1 MAENNCS
8 EQTAPL
14 DAAAAAKAAFGEV
27 AGEPFPKD
35 IYAAP
40 QLTWAV
46 IGCGVIANQMATSLA
61 LSGRHLR
68 GVANRTREKAEAFAE
83 RYGVERV
90 YDSVEELYQDPSVDA
105 IYITTPHNNK
115 PIPNNFKSCFLFL
128 FFPFLANS
136 SGFDHYS
143 ELFIGKFRTIFIRH
157 HRSVFQCFKH
167 FYLFFSQ
174 WNGKIEFMFNEHNP
188 FVFCFSCI
196 PCRDPCQANMLGI
209 SVFSSSCHPRP

>member
-1 MAENNCS
+1 MTHAAISDAMTTWPFGSPCRRICQANPARS
-8 EQTAPL
+8 GGLFLQVLITRTVSARRYQLKPSPVFHREQQRIL
-14 DAAAAAKAAFGEV
+14 C
-27 AGEPFPKD
+27 
-35 IYAAP
+35 
-40 QLTWAV
+40 QMTW
-46 IGCGVIANQMATSLA
+46 QY
-61 LSGRHLR
+61 LR
-68 GVANRTREKAEAFAE
+68 LLLIR
-83 RYGVERV
+83 
-90 YDSVEELYQDPSVDA
+90 S
-105 IYITTPHNNK
+105 
-115 PIPNNFKSCFLFL
+115 FLFL